1 MSYFLSIIFKYIRVL
16 VHFLKKKAH
25 RFTSSIKLS
34 KRKDKQNKVF
44 INVVSSDLCFCE
56 QSLTGFVLLLCSENA
71 YVRQGMA

>member
-1 MSYFLSIIFKYIRVL
+1 MSDTVL
-16 VHFLKKKAH
+16 DLRGTIMKREKSDCFQGTHSG
-25 RFTSSIKLS
+25 RR
-34 KRKDKQNKVF
+34 RKDKQNKVF